1 MENQEEVAMLV
12 EEVVEAPLLMRR
24 IWWVMDIYHAMAGK
38 GLDRAVAA
46 LVVEL
51 KSKLNIGKSS
61 VLDELI
67 LITENL
73 FRFFF
78 FVL

>member
-1 MENQEEVAMLV
+1 
-12 EEVVEAPLLMRR
+12 
-24 IWWVMDIYHAMAGK
+24 MDIYHAMAGK
-38 GLDRAVAA
+38 GLDRAVVA

-61 VLDELI
+61 VLNELI

-78 FVL
+78 FLFFFFFERVVTLTADTVCYSMY